1 MKSQINFLNTTKY
14 RFRYL
19 KMFNLILNIIEK
31 EEKFQKPLSL
41 DFTLID
47 DEQMR
52 KYYFQYKGKDR
63 TTDILSF
70 PFVNSFST
78 SFMKEKFL
86 GEILISYQKIQQ
98 QAKEYGHS
106 VTREFCYLFTHG
118 VYHLLGYDH
127 ISLEEKKQ
135 MNKKVDKIMKLLQ
148 IER

>member
-1 MKSQINFLNTTKY
+1 
-14 RFRYL
+14 
-19 KMFNLILNIIEK
+19 
-31 EEKFQKPLSL
+31 
-41 DFTLID
+41 
-47 DEQMR
+47 
-52 KYYFQYKGKDR
+52 
-63 TTDILSF
+63 
-70 PFVNSFST
+70 FST

-127 ISLEEKKQ
+127 ISLEEEKQ